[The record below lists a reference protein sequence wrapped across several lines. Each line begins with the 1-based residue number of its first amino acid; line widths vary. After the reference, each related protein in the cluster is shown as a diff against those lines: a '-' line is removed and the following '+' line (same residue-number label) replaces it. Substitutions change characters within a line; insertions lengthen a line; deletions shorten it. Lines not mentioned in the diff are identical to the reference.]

1 MILSCLVEIENNLNQ
16 ADKSPN
22 TSETSKQE
30 SVYTKMYFKISEPSD
45 FRHAK
50 VLKLKNLAQ
59 NFLEV
64 EKMVN
69 LLWMHGGACNGNTQS
84 FLNAEEPTVIDLVTD
99 FGINILY
106 HHSLSMEFGE
116 QVRRLYEQI
125 LNDEIPLDILVVEG
139 TIIQGPDGTGHYD
152 MLMDRPKKNWIW
164 DFAHK
169 AQYVVAIGDCACWG
183 GIPAT
188 KPNPSESIG
197 LQYMKEE
204 RGDRKSVV

>member
-1 MILSCLVEIENNLNQ
+1 MILSRLVEIENDLNQ

-45 FRHAK
+45 FRCAK

-84 FLNAEEPTVIDLVTD
+84 FLNAEEPTIIDLVTD

-152 MLMDRPKKNWIW
+152 MLMDRPKKTG
-164 DFAHK
+164 F
-169 AQYVVAIGDCACWG
+169 
-183 GIPAT
+183 GISPIKRNT
-188 KPNPSESIG
+188 LS
-197 LQYMKEE
+197 Q
-204 RGDRKSVV
+204 SVIVRAGVEFRRQNRIRLNRLVFNI